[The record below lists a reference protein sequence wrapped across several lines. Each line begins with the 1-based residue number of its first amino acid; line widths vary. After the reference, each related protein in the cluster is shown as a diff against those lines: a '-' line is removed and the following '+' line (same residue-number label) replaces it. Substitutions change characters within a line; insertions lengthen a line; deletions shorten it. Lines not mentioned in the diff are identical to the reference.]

1 MELHFT
7 GTGAAYYPRLG
18 SNAAFFVKNNH
29 LFMIDCGESTFR
41 KMEARDEIRTCDKI
55 TVFITHLHADHIG
68 SLGSFA
74 SYCLSVLQKR
84 ITVIAQDDTVVEIL
98 KLMGVPADMYDFTT
112 DYTRIFEDGLH
123 LSLIHI

>member
-1 MELHFT
+1 MRFGLVTRSQFSS
-7 GTGAAYYPRLG
+7 P
-18 SNAAFFVKNNH
+18 
-29 LFMIDCGESTFR
+29 IC
-41 KMEARDEIRTCDKI
+41 
-55 TVFITHLHADHIG
+55 THHIG

-112 DYTRIFEDGLH
+112 DYTQIFEDGLH
-123 LSLIHI
+123 VELFRQACF

>member
-68 SLGSFA
+68 TVSTYFPTLPPVSLSTGHGQKPA
-74 SYCLSVLQKR
+74 S
-84 ITVIAQDDTVVEIL
+84 
-98 KLMGVPADMYDFTT
+98 
-112 DYTRIFEDGLH
+112 
-123 LSLIHI
+123 

>member
-41 KMEARDEIRTCDKI
+41 KMEAQSII
-55 TVFITHLHADHIG
+55 
-68 SLGSFA
+68 
-74 SYCLSVLQKR
+74 KR
-84 ITVIAQDDTVVEIL
+84 
-98 KLMGVPADMYDFTT
+98 
-112 DYTRIFEDGLH
+112 
-123 LSLIHI
+123 

>member
-55 TVFITHLHADHIG
+55 TVFITHLPPTVCPF
-68 SLGSFA
+68 SKNA
-74 SYCLSVLQKR
+74 SQSSHR
-84 ITVIAQDDTVVEIL
+84 MI
-98 KLMGVPADMYDFTT
+98 P
-112 DYTRIFEDGLH
+112 
-123 LSLIHI
+123 

>member
-41 KMEARDEIRTCDKI
+41 KRRRVMRFGLVTRSQFSSPICTQI
-55 TVFITHLHADHIG
+55 TLVALAHLPPTVCPF
-68 SLGSFA
+68 SKNA
-74 SYCLSVLQKR
+74 SQSSHR
-84 ITVIAQDDTVVEIL
+84 MI
-98 KLMGVPADMYDFTT
+98 P
-112 DYTRIFEDGLH
+112 
-123 LSLIHI
+123 

>member
-84 ITVIAQDDTVVEIL
+84 ITVIAQDDTVVEI
-98 KLMGVPADMYDFTT
+98 
-112 DYTRIFEDGLH
+112 
-123 LSLIHI
+123 

>member
-41 KMEARDEIRTCDKI
+41 KMEARDEIRRSQFSSPICTQI
-55 TVFITHLHADHIG
+55 TLVALAHLPPTVCPF
-68 SLGSFA
+68 SKNA
-74 SYCLSVLQKR
+74 SQSSHR
-84 ITVIAQDDTVVEIL
+84 MI
-98 KLMGVPADMYDFTT
+98 P
-112 DYTRIFEDGLH
+112 
-123 LSLIHI
+123 

>member
-41 KMEARDEIRTCDKI
+41 KMERVMRFGLVTRSQFSSRICTQITLVALAHLLLLFVRSPKTHHSHRT
-55 TVFITHLHADHIG
+55 G
-68 SLGSFA
+68 
-74 SYCLSVLQKR
+74 
-84 ITVIAQDDTVVEIL
+84 
-98 KLMGVPADMYDFTT
+98 
-112 DYTRIFEDGLH
+112 
-123 LSLIHI
+123 